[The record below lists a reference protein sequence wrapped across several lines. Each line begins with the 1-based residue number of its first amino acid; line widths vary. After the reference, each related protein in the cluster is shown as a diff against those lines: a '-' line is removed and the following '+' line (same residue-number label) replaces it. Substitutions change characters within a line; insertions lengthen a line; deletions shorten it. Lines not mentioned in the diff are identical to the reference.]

1 MPNLTKLFA
10 SVAICAMTAGIA
22 QADDAKAPAAA
33 ADAAKSETAAKPRT
47 DSPQGIEKALEFAI
61 ITAPEKR
68 DPGLVK
74 KLDAVAGRV
83 LTA

>member
-1 MPNLTKLFA
+1 MHANTAHAHALVRNLVK
-10 SVAICAMTAGIA
+10 AM
-22 QADDAKAPAAA
+22 
-33 ADAAKSETAAKPRT
+33 AAKPRT